1 MTVHPDVGAGA
12 QALWFV
18 GKRAVEL
25 RPVDLPPL
33 GPADVAV
40 RTCCSGVSAGTEL
53 LAYRGELPE
62 DLALDESIA
71 SLNGSFTYPFRYGY
85 SAVGEI
91 AAAGTAV
98 DDLRPGDLVF
108 AFHPHQSRFVVTA
121 ESVVPV
127 HGLEPR
133 LAVLLPYVETAL
145 QVALDAGSV
154 LGEVVVVNGLGVL
167 GVLVAELVQ
176 RAGAHVVAVEPQE
189 SRRHRARR
197 LGIDAVESLDGL
209 EPVLLAIE
217 CSGSPA
223 ALAPLLDVLAHE
235 GTALVASW
243 YGARPVTLP
252 LGGSFHRRRLTI
264 RSTQVS
270 TIPAA
275 LSGRWSSRRRL
286 AHALDLARSLPLA
299 DLASDTVPFED
310 AGEGYRRLDTGD
322 PGVMHLA
329 FGYQ

>member
-1 MTVHPDVGAGA
+1 MTDHQDPAA
-12 QALWFV
+12 QPRALWFV
-18 GKRAVEL
+18 GKRVVEL
-25 RPVDLPPL
+25 RDVDLPSL
-33 GPADVAV
+33 GPADVLV
-40 RTCCSGVSAGTEL
+40 RTCCSGVSTGTEL

-62 DLALDESIA
+62 DLAVDESIA
-71 SLNGSFTYPFRYGY
+71 SLGGSFTYPFRYGY
-85 SAVGEI
+85 SAVGEVVT
-91 AAAGTAV
+91 AGREVADV
-98 DDLRPGDLVF
+98 DPGDLVF
-108 AFHPHQSRFVVTA
+108 AFHPHQSRFVVA
-121 ESVVPV
+121 SDSVVPV
-127 HGLEPR
+127 HGIEPR
-133 LAVLLPYVETAL
+133 FAVLLPYVETAL
-145 QVALDAGSV
+145 QVALDAGAV
-154 LGEVVVVNGLGVL
+154 LGEVVVVSGLGVL
-167 GVLVAELVQ
+167 GMLVAELVQ

-189 SRRHRARR
+189 SRRHLARR

-209 EPVLLAIE
+209 EPVPLAIE

-223 ALAPLLDVLAHE
+223 ALAGLLDSLAHE

-243 YGARPVTLP
+243 YGSKPVTLP

-299 DLASDTVPFED
+299 DLASDTVPFDRAED
-310 AGEGYRRLDTGD
+310 GFRRLDSGD
-322 PGVMHLA
+322 PGVMHVA

>member
-1 MTVHPDVGAGA
+1 MGA
-12 QALWFV
+12 
-18 GKRAVEL
+18 RAVEL
-25 RPVDLPPL
+25 RSVDLQPL
-33 GPADVAV
+33 GPSDVAV

-53 LAYRGELPE
+53 LAYRGELPD
-62 DLALDESIA
+62 DLVLDESIG
-71 SLNGSFTYPFRYGY
+71 SLSGSFDYPFKYGY
-85 SAVGEI
+85 SAVGEV
-91 AAAGTAV
+91 AAAGRAV
-98 DDLRPGDLVF
+98 TDVRPGDLVF
-108 AFHPHQSRFVVTA
+108 AFHPHQSRFVIA
-121 ESVVPV
+121 ADSVMPV

-145 QVALDAGSV
+145 QVTLDTGAV
-154 LGEVVVVNGLGVL
+154 LGEVVVVSGLGVL

-189 SRRHRARR
+189 QRRHLARR

-209 EPVLLAIE
+209 EPVPLAIE

-223 ALAPLLDVLAHE
+223 ALAPLLDLLAHE

-243 YGARPVTLP
+243 YGAKPVSLP

-275 LSGRWSSRRRL
+275 LSGRWSNRRRL
-286 AHALDLARSLPLA
+286 AHSLDLARSLPLA
-299 DLASDTVPFED
+299 DLASDTVPFEH
-310 AGEGYRRLDTGD
+310 AAEGYRRLDSGD
-322 PGVMHLA
+322 PGVMHVA